1 MLELENLEAYYGE
14 SRVLKGVSLSVK
26 DGEFVSILGR
36 NGVGKTTLIRSI
48 LGLMDRVEGS
58 IRLDGAEIRGFKTHD
73 RALAGIGYV
82 PQGRGILPQFTV
94 RENLMLGTFAN
105 PKNTRRNGARVDEW
119 VFELF
124 PILKEFLDRRGGN
137 LSGGQQQQLAIART
151 LLSEPKIIL
160 LDEPTE
166 GIQPNIV
173 EQIEQVLIDL
183 NRKHGKT
190 VVLIEQNI
198 AFARRA
204 SQHFAI
210 MDRGQVAA
218 RGPVQ
223 DLTDQLIHRHL
234 TV

>member
-1 MLELENLEAYYGE
+1 MLELENVEAYYGD
-14 SRVLKGVSLSVK
+14 SRVLQGVSLSVK

-58 IRLDGAEIRGFKTHD
+58 IQLDGTDIKRFKTHD

-82 PQGRGILPQFTV
+82 PQGRGILPKFTV
-94 RENLMLGTFAN
+94 RQNLMLGTFAN
-105 PKNTRRNGARVDEW
+105 PKSNRGNGARIAEW

-124 PILKEFLDRRGGN
+124 PILREFLDRRGGN

-190 VVLIEQNI
+190 IVLIEQNI
-198 AFARRA
+198 GFARRA

-223 DLTDQLIHRHL
+223 ELTDQLVHRHL
-234 TV
+234 AV